1 MKEVAVKL
9 ITFIHKVF
17 AIRIKLAAR
26 PKAERSTDRVTDGNV
41 ELLERPYEHASCC
54 CLAMGTGDGD

>member
-17 AIRIKLAAR
+17 AIRIKLAAW
-26 PKAERSTDRVTDGNV
+26 PKAERSTDRVTNGNV
-41 ELLERPYEHASCC
+41 ELLEGPYEHASCRR
-54 CLAMGTGDGD
+54 LTMGASDGD